1 MNQPSGKLRKLIL
14 LCSENLKGLSRK
26 SDIEKL
32 LPINDDKFFIDTQ
45 DSKLII
51 KYNNELLGNIWLDT
65 NCYSNLEI
73 LKVIAQIYN
82 IEFKSEEILELI
94 KFKNKITL
102 MLL

>member
-1 MNQPSGKLRKLIL
+1 MNKPSGNLRELIL

-32 LPINDDKFFIDTQ
+32 LPIKDDNFFIDTQ

-73 LKVIAQIYN
+73 LKLITQVYN
-82 IEFKSEEILELI
+82 ISFKNEEILELV
-94 KFKNKITL
+94 KYKNKITM

>member
-1 MNQPSGKLRKLIL
+1 MNKPSGKLRKLIL

-32 LPINDDKFFIDTQ
+32 LPINDNQFFIDTQ
-45 DSKLII
+45 DSRLII
-51 KYNNELLGNIWLDT
+51 KYNNELLGNILLDT

-73 LKVIAQIYN
+73 LKLITQVYN
-82 IEFKSEEILELI
+82 ISFKNEEILELI
-94 KFKNKITL
+94 KYKNKITM